1 MNKKVII
8 PTLAMT
14 LLLAVGSA
22 SADETAPV
30 SEMPLDQGIVI
41 DITGDESSG
50 SAVDSANTEV
60 IDQEPA
66 PEIINGEVSANDGTV
81 LPIDQ
86 GDVNTTPIDNGTV
99 VETPVQTT
107 PEVTPKEDTV
117 VLTETQP
124 VVETLP
130 QTGISDNT
138 GLIAGV
144 LGLLAAVAY
153 FVTRRSK
160 TQTV

>member
-1 MNKKVII
+1 MKKKVII

-41 DITGDESSG
+41 DITDDT
-50 SAVDSANTEV
+50 SAVDSVNTEV
-60 IDQEPA
+60 IDQEAATTIETA
-66 PEIINGEVSANDGTV
+66 PTQVNDEAIANDGTV

-86 GDVNTTPIDNGTV
+86 GDVNTTEIDSGTV
-99 VETPVQTT
+99 VETAPV
-107 PEVTPKEDTV
+107 VTPAQDTT

-130 QTGISDNT
+130 QTGIASNA
-138 GLIAGV
+138 GVVAGV
-144 LGLLAAVAY
+144 LGLLAAVGY
-153 FVTRRSK
+153 FLTRRSK
-160 TQTV
+160 EQTA